1 MKRQIKDWHASVSA
15 RKNQEW
21 LIILVAKP
29 DARPATSGLLK
40 MRGTVLDRI
49 KADFNV
55 DKRDRC
61 SQLTLQDDLSS
72 PRAWAD
78 IMSKIKEGV
87 TSAFDSAV
95 TQREDEIKRLEAQRQ
110 MPGWNFCTFFVLKVS
125 N

>member
-1 MKRQIKDWHASVSA
+1 
-15 RKNQEW
+15 
-21 LIILVAKP
+21 
-29 DARPATSGLLK
+29 

-55 DKRDRC
+55 DRKDRC

-78 IMSKIKEGV
+78 IMSKVKEGV

-110 MPGWNFCTFFVLKVS
+110 MPGWNFCTFFVLKVR
-125 N
+125 